1 MNPERNGAPPR
12 SGEAQEHDMDGSA
25 FPMGLGGPMAPG
37 DDAWIDRLLR
47 DDAAAQPHI
56 ADDGFVVRVL
66 MAMPPPRKAAPRW
79 IVPVA
84 TVAGCAAAVGLTP
97 AGAWFG
103 AALLQLLDIRHLSV
117 AHLSV
122 LVPVAVFYGLSFSA
136 LRER

>member
-1 MNPERNGAPPR
+1 MNRERNRTSPPT
-12 SGEAQEHDMDGSA
+12 GEAQEHDMDGSA

-66 MAMPPPRKAAPRW
+66 MAMPPPRKPAPRW
-79 IVPVA
+79 IVPAA
-84 TVAGCAAAVGLTP
+84 TLAGCAAAAVFTP

-103 AALLQLLDIRHLSV
+103 SALVQLVDIRHFSA

-136 LRER
+136 LRDR